1 MTIEE
6 RRVARFLVKCPFATG
21 SAEERLCGQLMSVIL
36 TSAPRLTEEQRANLW
51 KFARQYR
58 HQLPEDVQSI
68 VEFRHLPRHRT
79 NQRRGN

>member
-6 RRVARFLVKCPFATG
+6 RRVARFLVKCSFAPG
-21 SAEERLCGQLMSVIL
+21 SAEERLCVELTSIIL
-36 TSAPRLTEEQRANLW
+36 TRPPRLTEEQRAGLW

-68 VEFRHLPRHRT
+68 VEFRHLRRHRT
-79 NQRRGN
+79 NQRPGN

>member
-6 RRVARFLVKCPFATG
+6 RRLARALVKCPFQSG
-21 SAEERLCGQLMSVIL
+21 SAEERLCTELTSTIL
-36 TSAPRLTEEQRANLW
+36 TRSLRLTEEQRAGLWNL
-51 KFARQYR
+51 ARQYR

-79 NQRRGN
+79 NQRPGN

>member
-6 RRVARFLVKCPFATG
+6 KRVARFLVKCPFATG
-21 SAEERLCGQLMSVIL
+21 SAEERLCGELTSIIL
-36 TSAPRLTEEQRANLW
+36 TRPPRLTEEQRAGLW

-58 HQLPEDVQSI
+58 HQLPKDVQSI